1 MDPESTQLLWNLR
14 VALLKAM
21 TESEE
26 MREVLDRLRENGWSA
41 YLVIDG
47 ADEEI
52 DPNALEPG
60 DPTRR
65 EQLELDLDGS
75 DHSFLRSLGIDP
87 QTEPRRI

>member
-47 ADEEI
+47 ADDEI
-52 DPNALEPG
+52 EPSALEPG
-60 DPTRR
+60 ERPPDG
-65 EQLELDLDGS
+65 QLELDLDGS

-87 QTEPRRI
+87 QAEPRRI